1 MALFLPSS
9 SSTLFLSLPPH
20 RPLPKSTY
28 AFSHSS
34 SAAAA
39 AAAASSS
46 SRPLYVQALPLNF
59 AGSVVESGAGAGAV
73 EEKKEPHCP
82 AGLRQYET
90 MAVLRP
96 DISEDERL
104 ALVQRYEELL
114 VAGGGMYIE
123 VFNRGVIPLAYSIK
137 KKNKA
142 GETNTYLD
150 GIYLLF
156 TYFTRPESIDVLESR
171 LSADDDVVRSSS
183 LKIRK
188 RKY

>member
-9 SSTLFLSLPPH
+9 SSTLFLSLPPP

-34 SAAAA
+34 SS
-39 AAAASSS
+39 AAASSS

-59 AGSVVESGAGAGAV
+59 AGSVVESGAGAGTV

-188 RKY
+188 QKY